1 MMWLVCLIL
10 YSSDDVGSKISTR
23 FSHATGIRQIF
34 LTKTAGLGLVFVIHK
49 SWLVT
54 WWDFTAVHAL
64 SLASAE
70 GFFIISERIE
80 KDFDSVVDFACE
92 INLIVLPSSNE
103 WVLKVWLIIFL
114 FMLFVFT
121 VVFVRMKSFF
131 EYFFNTWFGIE
142 DSSTHPLIFECH
154 IEFSLIWFHAFD
166 FLFGFILARSNL
178 CHEAVRSAIEIW
190 FVVSISVKTFDLVL
204 SSENSGTGFFS
215 FILWTRW
222 GFIKALC
229 D

>member
-10 YSSDDVGSKISTR
+10 YSSDDMGSKISTR
-23 FSHATGIRQIF
+23 FSHATGIRQTF
-34 LTKTAGLGLVFVIHK
+34 LTKTAWLGLVVIHK

-64 SLASAE
+64 SLASAQ
-70 GFFIISERIE
+70 GFVIISERIK
-80 KDFDSVVDFACE
+80 KDFDPVVDFPCE

-103 WVLKVWLIIFL
+103 WVLKVRLIILLLLL
-114 FMLFVFT
+114 FAFT
-121 VVFVRMKSFF
+121 VVFVCMKGFF

-142 DSSTHPLIFECH
+142 DSSTHPFIFECH
-154 IEFSLIWFHAFD
+154 IKFSFIGLHAFD
-166 FLFGFILARSNL
+166 FLFGFVLTRFDL
-178 CHEAVRSAIEIW
+178 FHEAVRSTIEIW
-190 FVVSISVKTFDLVL
+190 FVVSINVKTFDLVL

-215 FILWTRW
+215 FSLWARR